1 MASTKMS
8 CIVAKLSTVGANFY
22 ELLHIECGG
31 DNQHLKKDPLIT
43 NQIKNKRH
51 GEISIIKMLKPNL

>member
-8 CIVAKLSTVGANFY
+8 CNVAKLSTVVANFY

-31 DNQHLKKDPLIT
+31 DNQQLKKDPLIT
-43 NQIKNKRH
+43 RR